1 MKSRAVCRIALPLAG
16 ALAFAAV
23 VGTFAAL
30 LDGGV
35 PGAVTGTGQERPP
48 SDPRYQQALRLG
60 LGGEYTAAGAAFA
73 LLAIE
78 APRSPTAVWARY
90 QEAICYRAAGRKQ
103 DAISAFERVAR
114 DYPRFH
120 LAAVSREAA
129 GVLAGRQP
137 PAPPKA
143 ARADPHCGPKA
154 LRRACAALG
163 VRVSPAAM
171 VRRCKPGPQGSTFAQ
186 LATAARQ
193 LGLKAHGIWVNPAA
207 LPREQGPA
215 IAWVDR
221 RHFVTLLAT
230 SDPLVVYDP
239 NDGRDRQVPLAR
251 FRERWDGFLLVLSRP
266 ERKAGAGG
274 RQR

>member
-16 ALAFAAV
+16 VLALAAV

-30 LDGGV
+30 LDRGV
-35 PGAVTGTGQERPP
+35 PGGAPGAGQERPP

-60 LGGEYTAAGAAFA
+60 LAGEYSAAAAAFG

-78 APRSPTAVWARY
+78 VPRSRTAAWARY

-103 DAISAFERVAR
+103 DAIAAFERVAR

-129 GVLAGRQP
+129 GDLAGRQP

-171 VRRCKPGPQGSTFAQ
+171 VRRCKPGPQGATFAQ

-193 LGLKAHGIWVNPAA
+193 LGLKAHGIWVNAAA
-207 LPREQGPA
+207 LPRERGPA
-215 IAWVDR
+215 VAWVDR

-230 SDPLVVYDP
+230 SDPLLIYDP
-239 NDGRDRQVPLAR
+239 NDGRDRQVALVR

-266 ERKAGAGG
+266 KREAGPGL
-274 RQR
+274 RRR